1 MCGART
7 RRFSGK
13 AGRHMATELRPERPR
28 STLRMLRAEDA
39 GAVGEILRQS
49 PEAVF
54 WPEASVKE
62 VLEWKGILGIASEI
76 AGKMTGFLIGRQTG
90 DEAEVLNLA
99 VVPANRRRGEGGAL
113 LKMAVE
119 EFRMRGVRRMF
130 LEVRE
135 SNAGGIAFYGKHG
148 FSKTGRREGYYR
160 DPSEAAIV
168 MERKLAR

>member
-1 MCGART
+1 
-7 RRFSGK
+7 
-13 AGRHMATELRPERPR
+13 MATELRPERPR

-99 VVPANRRRGEGGAL
+99 VVPANRRKGEGGAL

-135 SNAGGIAFYGKHG
+135 SNAEGIAFYGKHG
-148 FSKTGRREGYYR
+148 LSKTGRREEYYR

-168 MERKLAR
+168 MERKLAG